1 MQIGIHT
8 ADSADFYPRQL
19 LRALLD
25 EMDPPDGL
33 IHYNGSR
40 AEPVTVDRLG
50 ARFADPTS
58 WQVHSR
64 ASRPR
69 MAQTLV
75 AWWSGLG
82 FEQKRYR
89 RAVDVSHAI
98 GPLPAPTGDT
108 PVVPLLRDLGP
119 LRHPEAYSPGAVK
132 SFEQFIS
139 RIDAY
144 PAINT
149 LSAFARDEL
158 ASATGIDRD
167 RVAVTGVGVDDLF
180 RIGASLQDDLEL
192 QAMGLLPGD
201 FFLCVGTLHGLCN
214 IRRLT
219 DAYAALPDRIRAWL
233 PLVVAG
239 RSHPRMPRLSATAR
253 AEIEAGNIR
262 LLGQI
267 PQSLLGVLYR
277 GARLALFPAFYG
289 GVGTCVAEALVC
301 GAPVA
306 VSSRTAAVE
315 IAGPRATILDP
326 LDVDAWRSAMADH
339 AERGR
344 FNRVRAIPGNG
355 FRWRDVA
362 TRTMTL
368 YRKVARR
375 D

>member
-8 ADSADFYPRQL
+8 AESAGFYPRQL

-33 IHYNGSR
+33 IHYDGSR
-40 AEPVTVDRLG
+40 AKPVTADRL
-50 ARFADPTS
+50 RLSFADAS
-58 WQVHSR
+58 GWQIDPRPGRSR
-64 ASRPR
+64 RSIGS
-69 MAQTLV
+69 
-75 AWWSGLG
+75 WWSGLG

-98 GPLPAPTGDT
+98 GPLPAPTGET

-119 LRHPEAYSPGAVK
+119 LRHPEAYSPCSVK
-132 SFEQFIS
+132 SFEQFIA
-139 RIDAY
+139 RINAY

-149 LSAFARDEL
+149 LSTFTRDEL

-167 RVAVTGVGVDDLF
+167 RVVITGVGVDDLF

-201 FFLCVGTLHGLCN
+201 FFLSVGTLHGLSN

-219 DAYAALPDRIRAWL
+219 DAYAALPVRIRAWL
-233 PLVVAG
+233 PLVIAG
-239 RSHPRMPRLSATAR
+239 GSHPRMPRLSAAAR
-253 AEIEAGNIR
+253 AEVEAGNIR
-262 LLGQI
+262 LLGQV
-267 PQSLLGVLYR
+267 PQSVLGVLYR
-277 GARLALFPAFYG
+277 GARLVLFPAFYG
-289 GVGTCVAEALVC
+289 GVGMCVAEALVS

-306 VSSRTAAVE
+306 VSVGTAAAE
-315 IAGPRATILDP
+315 IAGTRTGILDP
-326 LDVDAWRSAMADH
+326 LDVDAWRSQMADH
-339 AERGR
+339 AGRGR
-344 FNRVRAIPGNG
+344 FDRVRAVPGSG

-362 TRTMTL
+362 ARTMML

-375 D
+375 R